1 MKILFTTK
9 EACELLN
16 VPLGASREEIEEA
29 FRRGAEKAKHSFTI
43 SSGKTKEQWGRKLE
57 EISEARNFL
66 LQIKTFTEESP
77 VSITTPVEIEPGKEP
92 KKGSVAVTPP
102 PPGRGNI
109 AGKYV
114 LIFIAGLVFLGASWF
129 LFFRNYAPAS
139 KDRQSSSAHTGK
151 LLSRKPIGR
160 ERVII
165 VNDRDGSRLVE
176 VPAGKFIMGSPPG
189 IGESR
194 EKPGHEVTLDAYL
207 ISVFEVSNGQ
217 FERFESESGYKAEGD
232 WRQYCTP
239 ETIKYPVVNVTW
251 NDANTYCRWAGL
263 RLPTEAEWEK
273 AARGDNGKMYP
284 WGDKWNPAACNWY
297 GFSGTPGES
306 LPSGGHKGTR
316 PVDSFFSG
324 ISFYGCMNM
333 SGNAYEWCADW
344 YNETYYA
351 GSPET
356 NPRGPLKG
364 TYRVLRGGS
373 WLNLLPGNLRC
384 AARNYELPKTAK
396 NDIGFRCARNVR

>member
-16 VPLGASREEIEEA
+16 VSPGASREEIEEA
-29 FRRGAEKAKHSFTI
+29 CRRESVKAKHSFTI
-43 SSGKTKEQWGRKLE
+43 SSGRIKEQWGRKLE
-57 EISEARNFL
+57 EIAEARNFL
-66 LQIKTFTEESP
+66 LQIKTFPEESP
-77 VSITTPVEIEPGKEP
+77 VSITTPVEIEAGKEP
-92 KKGSVAVTPP
+92 KKRSVTAPP
-102 PPGRGNI
+102 PSPGGGGGNI
-109 AGKYV
+109 AGKYI
-114 LIFIAGLVFLGASWF
+114 LIFMAGLVILGSCWF
-129 LFFRNYAPAS
+129 LFFRNYALS
-139 KDRQSSSAHTGK
+139 SQDRQSSSAHTGK

-160 ERVII
+160 EREII
-165 VNDRDGSRLVE
+165 INGRDGSRLVE
-176 VPAGKFIMGSPPG
+176 IPAGKFIMGSPPEF
-189 IGESR
+189 GESR
-194 EKPGHEVTLDAYL
+194 ERPGHEVTLGAYL

-217 FERFESESGYKAEGD
+217 FERFESESGYVAEGD

-251 NDANTYCRWAGL
+251 NDANSYCRWAGL

-273 AARGDNGKMYP
+273 AARGDDGKMYP

-297 GFSGTPGES
+297 GFPGVPGES
-306 LPSGGHKGTR
+306 RNYKGTR
-316 PVDSFFSG
+316 PVDSFLSG

-333 SGNAYEWCADW
+333 AGNVYEWCADW
-344 YNETYYA
+344 YDETYYA
-351 GSPET
+351 GSPGK
-356 NPRGPLKG
+356 NPRGPFKG

-396 NDIGFRCARNVR
+396 NDIGFRCARNAR